1 MFGTTT
7 TKKLIRLKSMPI
19 QQTKGYVQ
27 NLRAQEFLKLVKEE
41 DLPVTLL
48 HIHAASAEKGTKSN
62 SGGYEAQ
69 GKDDK
74 KEMSDEEVLHAKVP
88 PEYHE
93 FQDIFSAEEAKELPP
108 HRPYDHKIETID
120 GQLPPHG

>member
-7 TKKLIRLKSMPI
+7 TKKFIRLKSTPI
-19 QQTKGYVQ
+19 QETKGYVQ

-41 DLPVTLL
+41 DLPITLL
-48 HIHAASAEKGTKSN
+48 HIRAASTEKGTKSN

-74 KEMSDEEVLHAKVP
+74 KEMSDEEVLQAKVP

-93 FQDIFSAEEAKELPP
+93 FQDVFSAEEAKELPP
-108 HRPYDHKIETID
+108 HRPYDHKIKTID